1 MKLKTNKVLTSVTK
15 TLTVQE
21 EDTAG
26 IISVKEEVFALKIL
40 LMFKS
45 IKQLEIVRCM
55 Q

>member
-21 EDTAG
+21 KDTAA
-26 IISVKEEVFALKIL
+26 INSVKEEVFALKIL